1 MSKLKLSFMLVLIVA
16 IVVSFS
22 ILPGCKAAE
31 EAAPAGEAA
40 KLEAELAEKEA
51 TAEELQ
57 AKLEEAEAELAAE
70 EAAGAYDYYNMLKE
84 YAKKGEPYPDAPAA
98 EHTLAFT
105 DIMGGIPFCISV
117 WNSVQDQWKLA
128 GGDPDKLYYADN
140 QYDATIGLKNADIML
155 AKNPDALINFQF
167 DSKVNSI
174 ISTKFGAAGIPIITV
189 DVPCPGA
196 PFMGCNNFKV
206 SYMAGECAVEEVEK
220 MGGIDKLDAIVL
232 IQFPAGGEVLMLR
245 SEGFYVAFVD
255 KYGADIIDP
264 ITVRADGGAGEA
276 EQANKAMTD
285 ILSKIPDAEY
295 VAMTSINEETM
306 SGCLAAIQT
315 AGRWDPDKWFI
326 ITMGCDD
333 VGKQQIRDGLIDGAV
348 AFFPERYGEYL
359 VPASLA
365 LMKGDAVPPFMY
377 VENEI
382 ITKDNIDEWYPE

>member
-1 MSKLKLSFMLVLIVA
+1 MSKLKLSFVLVLIVA
-16 IVVSFS
+16 IVASFS
-22 ILPGCKAAE
+22 VLSSCKAAE
-31 EAAPAGEAA
+31 EAAPAAEE
-40 KLEAELAEKEA
+40 LEAKLAEKEA
-51 TAEELQ
+51 IAEKLQ
-57 AKLEEAEAELAAE
+57 KELEEAEAKLAAE
-70 EAAGAYDYYNMLKE
+70 EEAGAYDYYYMLKE
-84 YAKKGEPYPDAPAA
+84 SAMKGEPYPDAPAA
-98 EHTLAFT
+98 DHTLAFT

-206 SYMAGECAVEEVEK
+206 SYMAGERAVEEVEK

-232 IQFPAGGEVLMLR
+232 VQFPAGGEVLMLR

-255 KYGADIIDP
+255 KYGADVIDP
-264 ITVRADGGAGEA
+264 ITFRVDGGAGEA
-276 EQANKAMTD
+276 EQASKAMTD

-306 SGCLAAIQT
+306 SGCIAAIQT
-315 AGRWDPDKWFI
+315 AGRWDSDKWFI

-348 AFFPERYGEYL
+348 AFYPERYGEYL
-359 VPASLA
+359 VPASIA
-365 LMKGDAVPPFMY
+365 LMEGHAVPPFMY